1 MTHIAELRYGELV
14 ITSHLLYVNIAMWDC
29 CLICYACVVLK
40 GLLLLGWSSL
50 SLWASRYRTLWLSQH
65 DAPTR
70 LRFGRHNAPTLV
82 LRLKGTGHLER
93 HVGGFVIDLQVLL
106 VVALRVLVL
115 PLEGV
120 KYLGSR
126 IMLRWGVL
134 LLFKSLWDCHRLLE
148 RLLYDLWALHSL

>member
-1 MTHIAELRYGELV
+1 M
-14 ITSHLLYVNIAMWDC
+14 
-29 CLICYACVVLK
+29 
-40 GLLLLGWSSL
+40 
-50 SLWASRYRTLWLSQH
+50 
-65 DAPTR
+65 
-70 LRFGRHNAPTLV
+70 

-120 KYLGSR
+120 ENLGSR
-126 IMLRWGVL
+126 IMLEWGVL

-148 RLLYDLWALHSL
+148 RLLYDL